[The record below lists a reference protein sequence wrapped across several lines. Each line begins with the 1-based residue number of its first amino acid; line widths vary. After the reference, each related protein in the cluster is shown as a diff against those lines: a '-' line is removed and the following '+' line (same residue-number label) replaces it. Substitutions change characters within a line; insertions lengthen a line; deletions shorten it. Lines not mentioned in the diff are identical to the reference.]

1 MKLDTD
7 LALEM
12 LCLCRLAERVRSD
25 DMDTTAS
32 PTSTF
37 LNADPAN
44 PPRPIRVN
52 GSPVRN
58 PVAISATSPK
68 IDTECVVVR
77 SDDGDV
83 VVAFRSSEPPGGL
96 FEKNGSFRDWV
107 TTDFRAQRVVYPPDP
122 GPLHERRW
130 VHAGFWDAF
139 EPIAARLRQEVKRKA
154 AIAGTRAVYVTGFSL
169 GGALALLAALDLAE
183 ALPQLPVHLWSIA
196 APRCGDASLNGLL
209 ARRTASATSIGWRG
223 DPTPHL
229 PPVGPNFPVTMVA
242 IAKVEIGGFHIPI
255 GNPSIPQLGQQY
267 RTPGRLFYIDEE
279 HRVHDAWPPL
289 QVALNFLDHDFW
301 RYRDALRAVRE
312 AQQAAEAAP
321 VRGRIEGVLLMMMSG
336 AAPA

>member
-1 MKLDTD
+1 MKLNAD
-7 LALEM
+7 LALEL
-12 LCLCRLAERVRSD
+12 LCICLLAETGRPGE
-25 DMDTTAS
+25 MDTTAS
-32 PTSTF
+32 PTSRF
-37 LNADPAN
+37 LNANPENPA
-44 PPRPIRVN
+44 RPIRVN

-58 PVAISATSPK
+58 PVAIAATSPK
-68 IDTECVVVR
+68 IDTECVVIR
-77 SDDGDV
+77 SDAGDV

-107 TTDFRAQRVVYPPDP
+107 LTNLRAQRVPYPPAP
-122 GPLHERRW
+122 GSLNERRW

-139 EPIAARLRQEVKRKA
+139 EPIAATLRKEVKRQA
-154 AIAGTRAVYVTGFSL
+154 GIEGTRALYVTGFSL

-183 ALPQLPVHLWSIA
+183 ALPKLPVHLWSIA
-196 APRCGDASLNGLL
+196 APRCGDASLNALL
-209 ARRTASATSIGWRG
+209 AKRTASATSLAWRG

-229 PPVGPNFPVTMVA
+229 PPIGPNFPVTMVN

-255 GNPSIPQLGQQY
+255 GNPAIPQLGQQY
-267 RTPGRLFYIDEE
+267 RTPGRLYYIDPD

-289 QVALNFLDHDFW
+289 QVALDFLDHDFW
-301 RYRDALRAVRE
+301 RYRDALRAVRD

-321 VRGRIEGVLLMMMSG
+321 FHGRIEGVLMMMMSG